1 MLHLHQ
7 TDVAAVLSS
16 NLHVIILQQIHTADL
31 AAMHA
36 ETKPV
41 GTADTTIGR
50 HVLQV
55 KITHTVYNLWQ
66 LFNYYYLNINYYFGI
81 NTFNHQIVS

>member
-55 KITHTVYNLWQ
+55 KIIHRVNKLDHPRGVIYEATCDNFLIIKY
-66 LFNYYYLNINYYFGI
+66 
-81 NTFNHQIVS
+81 